1 MPCAD
6 FLLHQARGPEPNRFN
21 IQRPRVSVPACAV
34 PCILGRMR
42 KIGARSATHVGLA
55 ETLEVHQNATGRTT
69 QTSRGSHGFTPC
81 CINPA
86 DCIESH
92 TKSSRAR
99 RGFLRGIWGNETREP
114 RGGLGGGGRG
124 EGIDSTRGAGVP
136 VSLGCRGLAQ
146 TPRDSHS
153 PQAVP
158 RPPQSA
164 PNCTHAA
171 PVLNAARPRTWAG
184 FRPVWDCTFCDTE
197 STRARRG
204 DKRVKWGLRVHRFAS
219 PQEESWSRGGQ
230 VFIPPRIRYPD

>member
-1 MPCAD
+1 
-6 FLLHQARGPEPNRFN
+6 
-21 IQRPRVSVPACAV
+21 
-34 PCILGRMR
+34 MR

-114 RGGLGGGGRG
+114 RGGLGGGGEVRG
-124 EGIDSTRGAGVP
+124 LIRHAGPGCQCRWGAGALP
-136 VSLGCRGLAQ
+136 KRLA
-146 TPRDSHS
+146 TPTPHKLY
-153 PQAVP
+153 PGHN
-158 RPPQSA
+158 QSA

-219 PQEESWSRGGQ
+219 PQDESWRRGGQ
-230 VFIPPRIRYPD
+230 VFIPPRIRYPDCIKRHMAS